1 MGIDFYFA
9 DPYCSW
15 KRGCNENSNGLL
27 REFYPKKTDIS
38 KLETE
43 DLLRTLMLIN
53 SRPRKFLNYATPF
66 EKFLHE
72 IKFEK
77 MLHLILQF
85 RRTKNIQEFG
95 TTFLIPILKIFS
107 YS

>member
-1 MGIDFYFA
+1 
-9 DPYCSW
+9 
-15 KRGCNENSNGLL
+15 
-27 REFYPKKTDIS
+27 
-38 KLETE
+38 
-43 DLLRTLMLIN
+43 MLIN
-53 SRPRKFLNYATPF
+53 SRPRKCLNYVTPF

-95 TTFLIPILKIFS
+95 TTFLIPILKKMT
-107 YS
+107 